1 MRSFLLAAGLACLW
15 LCASACRPAHHEI
28 AGKSDPRPE
37 PVSPT
42 APARSTTTTPNA
54 ATPSEDA
61 ESPFAPMVRGTW
73 RDDKGTHTFV
83 LSVTGSRFFATELYQ
98 GREIGRYEGRLIG
111 RRIVA
116 TYVSRSKGPVDGS
129 ASLELSN
136 DGIRLA
142 GAFTHGDQLVP
153 MLWIRN

>member
-1 MRSFLLAAGLACLW
+1 MRSILLAAGLACILVS
-15 LCASACRPAHHEI
+15 ASACRPARREI
-28 AGKSDPRPE
+28 AGKGDPLPA

-42 APARSTTTTPNA
+42 APGRSTTPPPNATTP
-54 ATPSEDA
+54 EDDA
-61 ESPFAPMVRGTW
+61 ESPFAPIVRGTW

-83 LSVTGSRFFATELYQ
+83 VSVTGSRFSATELHQ
-98 GREIGRYEGRLIG
+98 GREIGQYEGRLIG

-136 DGIRLA
+136 DGRRLA
-142 GAFTHGDQLVP
+142 GAFTHKEQFVP
-153 MLWIRN
+153 ILWIRD